1 MTSRDDFDRSLAAW
15 LSDSAPMSE
24 PEHLLGRVLARTART
39 RRRPA
44 WRIPE
49 RWIPMSAITTR
60 AAPASRFPLRTVAL
74 LVVLAVAL
82 ALGAII
88 VAGSR
93 SNRLPAPFGPAANGK
108 LVYSVN
114 GDIVLADSPTGPAR
128 TIIGGS
134 TFDSGPLYTPD
145 GTKLLF
151 IRGTMASDAAEMWAA
166 DADGS
171 NPRRLAATPQI
182 GWAEWS
188 PQGDAVAVSL
198 DGDQSVIRMV
208 AADGSGATDIQTGL
222 AAAVNPI
229 FRPPDGRQLTF
240 RGRGTD
246 AVWGIYVI
254 DRDGMNL
261 QRLDLDPGFQSDPY
275 YAQNMDYYFNRPTWS
290 PDGRRLVYDTLEP
303 APTSP
308 AGPGFRLH
316 VADIDSEGTV
326 LADRVREF
334 DPTADDEFAP
344 AMLASSE
351 AVVFESIEGSTHR
364 LLTGTLS
371 GDATTRDLGLVADD
385 WITSLV
391 APDRRTLMTWLP
403 STTGEPV
410 PASLLDVTTGLSTPL
425 DLTAGDVNWQR
436 VAP

>member
-1 MTSRDDFDRSLAAW
+1 MTSRDDFDRHLTAW
-15 LSDSAPMSE
+15 LSADAPKVE
-24 PEHLLGRVLARTART
+24 PEPLLGQVLARTAHT

-74 LVVLAVAL
+74 VVVLAVAL

-93 SNRLPAPFGPAANGK
+93 STRLPAPFGPAANGQ
-108 LVYSVN
+108 LAYSVN
-114 GDIVLADSPTGPAR
+114 GDIVVADSPTGPAR

-134 TFDSGPLYTPD
+134 TFDSGPLYAPD

-151 IRGTMASDAAEMWAA
+151 IRGEMASDGAEMWAA

-188 PQGDAVAVSL
+188 PQGDTIAVSL
-198 DGDQSVIRMV
+198 DGDRSVIRMV

-222 AAAVNPI
+222 AVAENPI

-240 RGRGTD
+240 RGQGAD

-254 DRDGMNL
+254 DRDGADL
-261 QRLDLDPGFQSDPY
+261 QRLDLDPGFGSDAY
-275 YAQNMDYYFNRPTWS
+275 YDVNKDYYFNRPSWS
-290 PDGRRLVYDTLEP
+290 PDGRRLLYDTLEP
-303 APTSP
+303 SPTSP

-316 VADIDSEGTV
+316 VADVASDGTV
-326 LADRVREF
+326 LADRVRAF
-334 DPTADDEFAP
+334 DPMADDEFAA
-344 AMLASSE
+344 AMLASGE
-351 AVVFESIEGSTHR
+351 AVLFESIEGTTHR
-364 LLTGTLS
+364 LLTGSLS
-371 GDATTRDLGLVADD
+371 GDATTRDLGVVADD
-385 WITSLV
+385 WIANLL

-403 STTGEPV
+403 STAGKAV
-410 PASLLDVTTGLSTPL
+410 PASLLDLTTGVSTPL

>member
-1 MTSRDDFDRSLAAW
+1 MTSRDDLDRSLAAW
-15 LSDSAPMSE
+15 LSDRAPMSE
-24 PEHLLGRVLARTART
+24 PEHLLGQVLARTART

-74 LVVLAVAL
+74 VGVLAVAL
-82 ALGAII
+82 AAVAII

-93 SNRLPAPFGPAANGK
+93 ANRLPAPFGPAANGM
-108 LVYSVN
+108 LAFSVN
-114 GDIVLADSPTGPAR
+114 GDIVVADSPTGPAR

-134 TFDSGPLYTPD
+134 TFDSGPLYAPD

-151 IRGTMASDAAEMWAA
+151 VRGTMASDAAEMWAA

-188 PQGDAVAVSL
+188 PQGDAIAVSL
-198 DGDQSVIRMV
+198 DGDQSIIRLI

-222 AAAVNPI
+222 AVAENPI

-240 RGRGTD
+240 RGRSTD

-254 DRDGMNL
+254 DRDGTNL
-261 QRLDLDPGFQSDPY
+261 QRLDLDPGFQADLFYDLNSG
-275 YAQNMDYYFNRPTWS
+275 YYFNRPSWS
-290 PDGRRLVYDTLEP
+290 ADGRLLLYDTLEP

-316 VADIDSEGTV
+316 VAEVGPDGAVVS
-326 LADRVREF
+326 DRMREF
-334 DPTADDEFAP
+334 DPTVDDEFGA
-344 AMLASSE
+344 ALLASGD
-351 AVVFESIEGSTHR
+351 VVFQTIEGSTHR
-364 LLTGTLS
+364 LLTGALT
-371 GDATTRDLGLVADD
+371 GDEATHDLGVTAGD
-385 WITSLV
+385 WITDLL
-391 APDRRTLMTWLP
+391 APDGRTLMVWSP
-403 STTGEPV
+403 STGGAAESV
-410 PASLLDVTTGLSTPL
+410 SLVDVTTGVSTPL

>member
-1 MTSRDDFDRSLAAW
+1 
-15 LSDSAPMSE
+15 
-24 PEHLLGRVLARTART
+24 
-39 RRRPA
+39 
-44 WRIPE
+44 
-49 RWIPMSAITTR
+49 MSAISTR

-74 LVVLAVAL
+74 VVLLAVAL
-82 ALGAII
+82 TIGAII

-93 SNRLPAPFGPAANGK
+93 TNRLPAPFGPAANGS
-108 LVYSVN
+108 LAYSVN
-114 GDIVLADSPTGPAR
+114 GDIVVADSPTGQPR

-134 TFDSGPLYTPD
+134 TFDSGPLFSPD

-151 IRGTMASDAAEMWAA
+151 VRGTMASDAAELWAA

-198 DGDQSVIRMV
+198 DGDRSVIRMV

-222 AAAVNPI
+222 AVAENPI

-240 RGRGTD
+240 RGRGAD
-246 AVWGIYVI
+246 AVWGIYVV
-254 DRDGMNL
+254 DRDGADL
-261 QRLDLDPGFQSDPY
+261 RRLELDPGFASDPY
-275 YAQNMDYYFNRPTWS
+275 YAENMDFYFNRPSWS
-290 PDGRRLVYDTLEP
+290 PDGRQLLYDTLEP
-303 APTSP
+303 APASP

-316 VADIDSEGTV
+316 LADVDGDGTV

-334 DPTADDEFAP
+334 DPTADDEFAA
-344 AMLASSE
+344 AMLASGD
-351 AVVFESIEGSTHR
+351 AVVFESLEGTSHR
-364 LLTGTLS
+364 VLTGALA
-371 GDATTRDLGLVADD
+371 GDASTRDLGLVASD
-385 WITSLV
+385 WISKLL
-391 APDRRTLMTWLP
+391 APDGRTLMTWLP
-403 STTGEPV
+403 SASGEPV
-410 PASLLDVTTGLSTPL
+410 PASLTDVTTGDATPL